1 MDWGNPAAPPREM
14 RPLLLIAALLCLTSG
29 VDATFCAGDRLYGQ
43 AVTDGCTSIGGN
55 LVLASIQTAQLPSA
69 LELTSVAGDV
79 VVWVGMGRAAGSVP
93 WADLG
98 KRGVLRVQYQTEPFG
113 DRCLFDSV
121 WHGARD
127 EIWDYSRHNVELCTS
142 ARNGGG

>member
-1 MDWGNPAAPPREM
+1 M
-14 RPLLLIAALLCLTSG
+14 AALT
-29 VDATFCAGDRLYGQ
+29 
-43 AVTDGCTSIGGN
+43 
-55 LVLASIQTAQLPSA
+55 
-69 LELTSVAGDV
+69 AGDV

-113 DRCLFDSV
+113 DRCRFDSV

-142 ARNGGG
+142 ARNGGGDLISESRTDTCRPAPSATRRCPRLPPSRADAALA